1 MNLIGDSFVF
11 HGSIYPKVKFWGKSV
26 EFKPQGVCTLKFPE
40 WEDEAY
46 TWSNV
51 SCIIHNVIVGT
62 LWMEHHGTM
71 EIVNHKTKAKCV
83 LNFKQG
89 GYTLLLK
96 FRYSEKVTK
105 ISSFFQFLFDI
116 SSVKL

>member
-26 EFKPQGVCTLKFPE
+26 EFKPQGVCTLQFPE

-89 GYTLLLK
+89 GYALLLTTQN
-96 FRYSEKVTK
+96 S
-105 ISSFFQFLFDI
+105 ISCTFLNNFESFFSPLYC
-116 SSVKL
+116 KH

>member
-89 GYTLLLK
+89 GYPLLL
-96 FRYSEKVTK
+96 TTQN
-105 ISSFFQFLFDI
+105 SSSCIFLNNFE
-116 SSVKL
+116 SCFSPLYCKQ